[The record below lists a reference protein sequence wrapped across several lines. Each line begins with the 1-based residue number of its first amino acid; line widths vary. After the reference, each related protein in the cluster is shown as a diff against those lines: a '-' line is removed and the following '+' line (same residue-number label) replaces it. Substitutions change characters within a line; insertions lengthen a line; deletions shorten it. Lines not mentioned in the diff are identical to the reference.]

1 MRLHCNALPGRIQAE
16 GWVGQMAAQEHLWTI
31 TVVGGEGDEAE
42 VRVNEHAPLHQ
53 LLEKGV
59 KELYGDPANASDY
72 DLVIDGVTQTDQ
84 KKKVSEAGLRDGSSV
99 TILSKDVS
107 RG

>member
-1 MRLHCNALPGRIQAE
+1 
-16 GWVGQMAAQEHLWTI
+16 MAAQEHLWTI
-31 TVVGGEGDEAE
+31 TVAGGEGDEAK
-42 VRVNEHAPLHQ
+42 VKVNEHAPLHQ

-59 KELYGDPANASDY
+59 KELYGDTAKASDY
-72 DLVIDGVTQTDQ
+72 DLVIDGVTQTDP
-84 KKKVSEAGLRDGSSV
+84 KKKLSEAGLHDGSTV